1 MPKIDHSPSLK
12 RYLEESLET
21 LYQRAVKDAI
31 YETRLPRSRTD
42 AIPAVC
48 PWTLDELLEG
58 EPE

>member
-1 MPKIDHSPSLK
+1 
-12 RYLEESLET
+12 LEESLET